1 MFDDADIDQFDMFD
15 DFNFEGNNTFNVT
28 DIDPDYFE
36 DPVDVLNY
44 DFIDFLDV
52 L

>member
-15 DFNFEGNNTFNVT
+15 DFNFEGNNTFNVP

-36 DPVDVLNY
+36 DPVD
-44 DFIDFLDV
+44 DDV